1 MIAPSMRGTM
11 AVHLL
16 INTLIIISLLLNEL
30 SALRHHCLKPP
41 PHLIPLLPVF
51 FSFERKRFSHFTF
64 FFHPFVCSARLFLL
78 TLMGRLLRM
87 LMARHFHNTSTN

>member
-41 PHLIPLLPVF
+41 PTSFPCFLFFPLKGSDFLILP
-51 FSFERKRFSHFTF
+51 S
-64 FFHPFVCSARLFLL
+64 FHPFVCSARLFLL

>member
-41 PHLIPLLPVF
+41 PTTSFPCFLFFPLKGSDFLILP
-51 FSFERKRFSHFTF
+51 S
-64 FFHPFVCSARLFLL
+64 FHPFVCSARLFLL

>member
-1 MIAPSMRGTM
+1 MMVPSMRGTM

-30 SALRHHCLKPP
+30 SALHNHCLKPP
-41 PHLIPLLPVF
+41 PDSP
-51 FSFERKRFSHFTF
+51 SSCF
-64 FFHPFVCSARLFLL
+64 FFLLKGSDFLILPFFIRFVCSARLFFL

>member
-30 SALRHHCLKPP
+30 SALRHHCLKPSP
-41 PHLIPLLPVF
+41 PHSPASCFFFPLKGSDFLILP
-51 FSFERKRFSHFTF
+51 
-64 FFHPFVCSARLFLL
+64 FFHPFVCCARLFLL